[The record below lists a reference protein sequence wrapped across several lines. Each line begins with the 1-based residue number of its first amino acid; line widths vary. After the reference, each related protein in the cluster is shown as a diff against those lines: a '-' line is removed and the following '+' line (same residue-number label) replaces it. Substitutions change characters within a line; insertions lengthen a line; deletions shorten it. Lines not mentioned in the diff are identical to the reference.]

1 MAGFSKDQF
10 SNFDPTAMAGFSRD
24 QVENLDPTAM
34 AGFSGDQISNF
45 DPTSMAGFSKDQF
58 SNFDPTAMAGFS
70 RDQVENLD
78 PTAVAGFNSDHVM
91 EMGSEAVEGFG
102 AEQVRN
108 LIPESKIAVG
118 DKIETFDNVGIEVRQ
133 ELVAEP
139 QRRLGGV
146 GSFKDLAKS
155 LMTSGLPQEAEG
167 WDVAQTT
174 RPLFDQLQASDGS
187 GAELPTGGSG
197 AINFFS
203 KLSLFASAATS

>member
-1 MAGFSKDQF
+1 MAGFSKEQF
-10 SNFDPTAMAGFSRD
+10 SNFDPTAMAGFSGD
-24 QVENLDPTAM
+24 QV
-34 AGFSGDQISNF
+34 
-45 DPTSMAGFSKDQF
+45 

-91 EMGSEAVEGFG
+91 EMDSEAVEGFG

-118 DKIETFDNVGIEVRQ
+118 DKIEAFDNVGLEVRQ
-133 ELVAEP
+133 ELVAQP

-155 LMTSGLPQEAEG
+155 LTTSGLPQEAEG
-167 WDVAQTT
+167 WDITQTA
-174 RPLFDQLQASDGS
+174 RVSFDQLQASEGS

-197 AINFFS
+197 AISFFS
-203 KLSLFASAATS
+203 RLSLFASATTP